1 MEVILNLVKVLYI
14 EDDMTTAKFIVD
26 FLHEYGFSVEHTDT
40 ITMALSYLNQNEFDI
55 ILLDLNLPD
64 FSGFELLK
72 TANIAQ
78 IPIMVISALNDT
90 HTKVQAFRYGASD
103 YMVKPID
110 LLEME
115 ARIWAHL
122 RQRGLISKPKQK
134 DIFEIKNNQLY
145 LNNNIID
152 LTPTEFN
159 IFGMLLKNKN
169 RVLSREKLYAALSSI
184 SSPRTLDYHI
194 KNIREKIEQDPKNPK
209 YLKMEY
215 GVGYKLICYTS

>member
-1 MEVILNLVKVLYI
+1 MELIVNLVKVLYI
-14 EDDMTTAKFIVD
+14 EDDMTTAKFVVE
-26 FLHEYGFSVEHTDT
+26 FLEEYGFSVEHTDS
-40 ITMALSYLNQNEFDI
+40 ITMALSFLNQNEFHL

-72 TANIAQ
+72 TANISQ
-78 IPIMVISALNDT
+78 IPIIVISALNDT

-122 RQRGLISKPKQK
+122 RQRGFMSRPKEK
-134 DIFEIKNNQLY
+134 DIFDIKNNQFY
-145 LNNNIID
+145 MDGTIID
-152 LTPTEFN
+152 LTPTEFS
-159 IFGMLLKNKN
+159 IFQMLLKNKN
-169 RVLSREKLYAALSSI
+169 RVLPREKLYEALSSI

-194 KNIREKIEQDPKNPK
+194 KNIREKIEKEPKNPK
-209 YLKMEY
+209 YLKTEY
-215 GVGYKLICYTS
+215 GVGYKLIV

>member
-1 MEVILNLVKVLYI
+1 MELFMNLIKVLYI
-14 EDDMTTAKFIVD
+14 EDDMTTAKFVVE
-26 FLHEYGFSVEHTDT
+26 FLEEYGFSVEHTDS
-40 ITMALSYLNQNEFDI
+40 ITMALSFLNQNEFNL

-78 IPIMVISALNDT
+78 IPIIVISALNDT

-122 RQRGLISKPKQK
+122 RQRGIMARPKEK
-134 DIFEIKNNQLY
+134 DIFDIKNNQLY
-145 LNNNIID
+145 MNETIID
-152 LTPTEFN
+152 LTPTEFS
-159 IFGMLLKNKN
+159 IFQMLLKNKN
-169 RVLSREKLYAALSSI
+169 RVLSREKLYEALSSI

-194 KNIREKIEQDPKNPK
+194 KNIREKIEKEPKNPK

-215 GVGYKLICYTS
+215 GVGYKLIV

>member
-1 MEVILNLVKVLYI
+1 MELIVNLVKVLYI
-14 EDDMTTAKFIVD
+14 EDDMTTAKFVVE
-26 FLHEYGFSVEHTDT
+26 FLEEYGFSVEHTDS
-40 ITMALSYLNQNEFDI
+40 ITMALSFLNQNEFHL

-72 TANIAQ
+72 TANISQ
-78 IPIMVISALNDT
+78 IPIIVISALNDT

-122 RQRGLISKPKQK
+122 RQRGVMSRPKEK
-134 DIFEIKNNQLY
+134 DIFDIKNNQFY
-145 LNNNIID
+145 MDGTIID
-152 LTPTEFN
+152 LTPTEFS
-159 IFGMLLKNKN
+159 IFQMLLKNKN
-169 RVLSREKLYAALSSI
+169 RVLPREKLYEALSSI

-194 KNIREKIEQDPKNPK
+194 KNIREKIEKEPKNPK
-209 YLKMEY
+209 YLKTEY
-215 GVGYKLICYTS
+215 GVGYKLIV